1 MKTFHIHT
9 KVKNLEE
16 SKKFYTTM
24 FNSEPSVEKDNYI
37 KWKLLDPAIN
47 FAISLAGDKEK
58 LGVDH
63 FGLQT
68 ENNEELEEIHKNLEK
83 ANIQD
88 SEQKNASCCYA
99 LSDKY
104 WSMDPTNIPWEVFH
118 TLDEV
123 KMYGS
128 DKKKFS
134 TSSVCCG

>member
-16 SKKFYTTM
+16 SKKFYTAM
-24 FNSEPSVEKDNYI
+24 FNSEPSVEEDNYI

-47 FAISLAGDKEK
+47 FAISLADEKEK
-58 LGVDH
+58 VGVDH

-68 ENNEELEEIHKNLEK
+68 ENNEELEEIHRNLEK
-83 ANIQD
+83 ANIKD
-88 SEQKNASCCYA
+88 SEHKNASCCYA

-104 WSMDPTNIPWEVFH
+104 WSMDPTKIPWEVFH

-123 KMYGS
+123 KMYGK
-128 DKKKFS
+128 DRKQ
-134 TSSVCCG
+134 